1 MKVDIHLSPLA
12 MEMRAVLALSV
23 AIGHDAPFVVEEAL
37 RMYESER
44 MARHELESRFA
55 RFSRQYRAMHT
66 FRDYL
71 RRVLRSIRDGITTL
85 AASLLHRDS
94 DRVVLVNLTA
104 ILDLIPPDDS
114 TLWA

>member
-71 RRVLRSIRDGITTL
+71 RRVLRSIREGVTL